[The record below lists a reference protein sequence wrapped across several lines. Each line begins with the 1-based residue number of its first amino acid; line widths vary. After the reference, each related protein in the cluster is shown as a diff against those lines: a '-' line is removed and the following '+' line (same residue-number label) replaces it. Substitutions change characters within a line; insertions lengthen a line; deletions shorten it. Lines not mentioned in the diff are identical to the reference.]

1 MKLLIKKSAL
11 AQNIA
16 QFLRSAGYINI
27 YDRKT
32 GKESYARHLARG
44 DYPRLHLYIV
54 DETETV
60 TLDLHLDH
68 KETSYQGQHMHN
80 AEYSGDLVESE
91 MRRLATLAGVDYR
104 RNNQQE
110 ANAAEE
116 IPQNNEPKVANKTS
130 DSDDKFGKFA
140 GKMSALGH
148 GELSNFLIPAMPKK
162 KRRWWNFSKE

>member
-32 GKESYARHLARG
+32 GKESYVRHLARG

-80 AEYSGDLVESE
+80 AEYSGDLVETE
-91 MRRLATLAGVDYR
+91 MHRLANLAGVDYR
-104 RNNQQE
+104 RDNQQE
-110 ANAAEE
+110 ANTTKEM
-116 IPQNNEPKVANKTS
+116 PQNNEPKVAKITS
-130 DSDDKFGKFA
+130 DNDNKFGKFA